1 MNPPFV
7 PQVEVPVW
15 SYTAPRSPDG
25 YPEQKYYGTS
35 YELGF
40 FCQNFSLQAVHA
52 YIPDDVTEVD
62 AMVYAIGSAPD
73 VRLELSSGMFMARAR
88 MDLESVTRLINA
100 LSDARYDLLQELE
113 RQRLSDSLREIRE
126 ELDERG
132 EDGPGCYYGHP
143 WVFYVAP
150 GQAAAKCEEL
160 NAQGLAEYI
169 VLEDA
174 EMASAIAPTATEEAP
189 AP

>member
-15 SYTAPRSPDG
+15 SYTAPYTADSHPD
-25 YPEQKYYGTS
+25 QKYYGGDGCTS
-35 YELGF
+35 FNLTRAAYAFELEELHLSAEAEILRFQG
-40 FCQNFSLQAVHA
+40 AR
-52 YIPDDVTEVD
+52 EVLMKVGLD
-62 AMVYAIGSAPD
+62 AFTCR
-73 VRLELSSGMFMARAR
+73 VRL
-88 MDLESVTRLINA
+88 DLDSLTVLINA
-100 LSDARYDLLQELE
+100 LSDARYDVLQELE

-150 GQAAAKCEEL
+150 GQAAAKCKEL
-160 NAQGLAEYI
+160 DAQGLPEYI

-174 EMASAIAPTATEEAP
+174 DLASAPATTATTEEAP